1 MTRADHRA
9 GAPDD
14 EDALI
19 SINYTSGTTGRPKG
33 VMCTHRGSHL
43 NALGDVLDNGLAD
56 GTVYLWTLPM
66 FHGNGWCFTWAVTA
80 VGGTHVCLRAPDPAR
95 IWELLEAEHVT
106 HMCSAPTVQIG
117 VAHHAAARPLA
128 RTVTVAMGGAP
139 PSPTLLARL
148 RELGFH
154 PIHLYGL
161 TETYTPLTSCV
172 EQPGWSALDEDARS
186 RLLARQ
192 GHSHLLADPVRVVDA
207 QMDDVPRDGATLG
220 EVVARGNT
228 VMRGYYEDPEATEE
242 AFRGGWFHTGDLA
255 VWHPDGYI
263 ELRDRI
269 KDVVISGGENISTI
283 EVEQVVCRHPAV
295 LECAVVAIPD
305 DRWGERP
312 KAFVA
317 LKDGAETS
325 AEEIIDFCRAHLAHF
340 KCPAA
345 VAFGELPKTSTGKVQ
360 KFVLRE
366 ARVGWTRAPRQLTA
380 AGRDAA
386 VNPGAVAAFLAAR
399 LPELGGPFTI
409 ARLGEGQSCLTYLVS
424 GTGWEVVLRRPP
436 RGELPRGAFDVV
448 REHRVLSALADAET
462 GVPVPRPLALCEDP
476 EVLGAPFY
484 LMERVHGH
492 SVRTTL
498 PPALAGHADRR
509 RMGEALV
516 DLLVAL
522 RAIDVSAV
530 GLEGHGR
537 PDGYLTRQL
546 RRMGEQREAVRGRAL
561 PELDA
566 VGAWLAEHVPDSPAP
581 ALLHG
586 DLKLDNVILA
596 PSSPARVAAV
606 IDWELSTLGDPLAD
620 LGWLLYFWR
629 EQGEEP
635 FPIPVA
641 NVTHLPGFSRRAELR
656 DRYERLTGA
665 PRVRRALVRGA
676 RRLEDRRDHGGVVPA
691 LPGRKRRPPDL
702 RGAGGGRGAPG
713 AAGARV
719 RRGRAH
725 DLTGLIRRR
734 RSAGAPGEAVEGR
747 LGPAHRPEKE
757 RDGLATMASDLGRGD
772 FGMGSGVSGRRPGR
786 GGPRAEH
793 S

>member
-1 MTRADHRA
+1 M
-9 GAPDD
+9 
-14 EDALI
+14 
-19 SINYTSGTTGRPKG
+19 GR
-33 VMCTHRGSHL
+33 
-43 NALGDVLDNGLAD
+43 
-56 GTVYLWTLPM
+56 
-66 FHGNGWCFTWAVTA
+66 
-80 VGGTHVCLRAPDPAR
+80 
-95 IWELLEAEHVT
+95 
-106 HMCSAPTVQIG
+106 
-117 VAHHAAARPLA
+117 
-128 RTVTVAMGGAP
+128 
-139 PSPTLLARL
+139 
-148 RELGFH
+148 
-154 PIHLYGL
+154 
-161 TETYTPLTSCV
+161 
-172 EQPGWSALDEDARS
+172 
-186 RLLARQ
+186 
-192 GHSHLLADPVRVVDA
+192 
-207 QMDDVPRDGATLG
+207 
-220 EVVARGNT
+220 
-228 VMRGYYEDPEATEE
+228 
-242 AFRGGWFHTGDLA
+242 
-255 VWHPDGYI
+255 
-263 ELRDRI
+263 
-269 KDVVISGGENISTI
+269 
-283 EVEQVVCRHPAV
+283 
-295 LECAVVAIPD
+295 
-305 DRWGERP
+305 
-312 KAFVA
+312 
-317 LKDGAETS
+317 
-325 AEEIIDFCRAHLAHF
+325 
-340 KCPAA
+340 
-345 VAFGELPKTSTGKVQ
+345 
-360 KFVLRE
+360 
-366 ARVGWTRAPRQLTA
+366 TRAPRQLTA
-380 AGRDAA
+380 ADRDAA

-462 GVPVPRPLALCEDP
+462 GVPVPRPLALCEDT

-484 LMERVHGH
+484 LMERVHGY

-498 PPALAGHADRR
+498 PPALTGHADRR

-537 PDGYLTRQL
+537 PDGYLRRQL

-665 PRVRRALVRGA
+665 RVSDAPWYAALGGWKIAVIMEASYLRFRAGNADHPTFAALEEGVGRLARRALAFAEGA
-676 RRLEDRRDHGGVVPA
+676 
-691 LPGRKRRPPDL
+691 
-702 RGAGGGRGAPG
+702 
-713 AAGARV
+713 
-719 RRGRAH
+719 
-725 DLTGLIRRR
+725 LT
-734 RSAGAPGEAVEGR
+734 
-747 LGPAHRPEKE
+747 
-757 RDGLATMASDLGRGD
+757 T
-772 FGMGSGVSGRRPGR
+772 
-786 GGPRAEH
+786 
-793 S
+793 